1 MDASGGRARSIEPEF
16 LGPLGERRLAE
27 TAPRS
32 EPDELFPGA
41 AGFLNRRQQKT
52 RRDRWEA
59 AQERLAR
66 LLRPEEHVLYVA
78 QATQTPPGLQKIGL
92 GHMTYAYHQVML
104 VFTDTRLIEVLLNV
118 WGKKPASRIRAYEWR
133 HVQDLKLF
141 FRSLTIKPG
150 QGTKQS
156 WSLQLGGDKKL
167 VALLIPRLKTRMLVE
182 GAGAAAPQPTW
193 HCPKCA
199 AANPPR
205 PAQCGS
211 CRTLFRSP
219 ALAACLTL
227 AFPGAGLLYL
237 GHPALAVMHFFVEM
251 LLVSAAFISVAGSG
265 SSGEGG
271 SSFLFAGFM
280 VLVAKLSTLS
290 SVNILAPRT
299 RPDLPERR
307 PLLWKL
313 ATAGGLVSV
322 LAFAGAG
329 TATSRL
335 RPHLDHDLE
344 LVGADAGW
352 KGSHNSAEW
361 EIFKDNKNTRS
372 EWIHSNGVR
381 VTVFGYPLG
390 LDETPE
396 QFKHDYEAAV
406 DEKVSKL
413 VRADET
419 IPGDFRGFRQIRQT
433 TDKAGRPVAL
443 LEYFLYDTDGNDVH
457 QVLTAVPLEETAMGE
472 ELLGDFLQH
481 ARWVAPVPPQR

>member
-1 MDASGGRARSIEPEF
+1 MDVSGGRARSIEPEF
-16 LGPLGERRLAE
+16 LGPLRERRLAE

-41 AGFLNRRQQKT
+41 AGFLNRRQQKA

-59 AQERLAR
+59 AQERLTR

-92 GHMTYAYHQVML
+92 GHMTYAYHQVL
-104 VFTDTRLIEVLLNV
+104 LAFTDTRLIEVLLNV

-156 WSLQLGGDKKL
+156 WSLQLGGDKKM

-251 LLVSAAFISVAGSG
+251 LLV
-265 SSGEGG
+265 
-271 SSFLFAGFM
+271 
-280 VLVAKLSTLS
+280 AKLSTLS

-313 ATAGGLVSV
+313 AIAGGLVSV